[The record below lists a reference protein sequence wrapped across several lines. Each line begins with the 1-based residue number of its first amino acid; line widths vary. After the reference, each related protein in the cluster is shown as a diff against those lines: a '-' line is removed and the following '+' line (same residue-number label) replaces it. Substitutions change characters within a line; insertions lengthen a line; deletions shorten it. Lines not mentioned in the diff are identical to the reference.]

1 MGDEGG
7 FAPPIHTIEEGL
19 GLLVDAIESAGYTGR
34 IDIALDAA
42 ASEFYKNGSYDLDFK
57 TPGVSRVARV
67 RVCGM
72 AQTLTECVSLCIYV
86 CVVDRA
92 QTFCPLR
99 AWRTFMWTWWISTPL
114 FPLRTPLTRCSTVI
128 VAALLQYRSPCCV
141 LLWVASHRMTGLA
154 GKLSQLVLVP
164 GAKLWAMTCWYAA
177 LWRRVALN
185 LSLSRAP

>member
-67 RVCGM
+67 RVGVV
-72 AQTLTECVSLCIYV
+72 AQTLTCVCRRQSSNVLSAEGLADIYVDMVDKYPIISIEDPFDQVQHRRCVCFAPVSLTLLCAAVGGITQDDWAGWQALTARVGSRCQIVGDDLLV
-86 CVVDRA
+86 C
-92 QTFCPLR
+92 
-99 AWRTFMWTWWISTPL
+99 
-114 FPLRTPLTRCSTVI
+114 CSVEEG
-128 VAALLQYRSPCCV
+128 RSKP
-141 LLWVASHRMTGLA
+141 
-154 GKLSQLVLVP
+154 
-164 GAKLWAMTCWYAA
+164 
-177 LWRRVALN
+177 
-185 LSLSRAP
+185 LSRAP